1 MIENYIIVVEVC
13 LLLYIK
19 FKITDK
25 RNFHKSKQNIFGQ
38 KFSDEKLEKLSRNI
52 LKPNTKQKIDLTKV

>member
-1 MIENYIIVVEVC
+1 MSTEILVVIYEQSRTVGACMIENYIIVVEVC

-25 RNFHKSKQNIFGQ
+25 RNFHKSKQNIFG
-38 KFSDEKLEKLSRNI
+38 
-52 LKPNTKQKIDLTKV
+52 